1 MLTLTDLLDETR
13 CFALLR
19 EQRWPD
25 GVSCPRCGSV
35 SIVKNGHVATQPA
48 RQQYRCDGCARWFD
62 DLTGTVL
69 DGRRHAEIR
78 SWVLCLYLMGLNLSN
93 RQIAQELDLSETDAQ
108 ERCTALRDTILAHQQ
123 PIVLSGEVECDEVYI
138 VAGHK
143 GHPAAVAAQGRPG
156 RRRRLKGE
164 RGRGTLAKEHP
175 PVFGMV
181 ERKGGRW

>member
-19 EQRWPD
+19 ERRWPE
-25 GVSCPRCGSV
+25 GVVCPRCGSV

-48 RQQYRCDGCARWFD
+48 RQQYRCDGCGRWFD

-69 DGRRHAEIR
+69 DGRRHEDIR

-93 RQIAQELDLSETDAQ
+93 RQIAQELDLSETEAQ
-108 ERCTALRDTILAHQQ
+108 ERCTCLRDTILAHQQ
-123 PIVLSGEVECDEVYI
+123 PIVLSGAVECDEVYI

-143 GHPAAVAAQGRPG
+143 GHPAAVAAQGRKG

-164 RGRGTLAKEHP
+164 RGRGTLEKEKP
-175 PVFGMV
+175 PIFGMV